1 MSFQLPP
8 NDFTPAE
15 LAASKKAPVYVAV
28 AVGFVLA
35 TGAVIL
41 RVLARRIS
49 KASFGW
55 DDYTITFAL
64 LLLYAL
70 DISTVISA
78 ARYGLGRHLPV
89 VISTVVPFQKV
100 ALANISLWLAT
111 AAATKASLL
120 LLYYRLFSP
129 SKRFRLAVRIGAVV
143 VFCQWFSL
151 TLVTIFQCRPVKAFW
166 NHDVPGAKCIN
177 LPRFTIV
184 SGVLNLLT
192 DVLILCLPGP
202 MVWSLN
208 TTVAQKITLTG
219 IFLLGIFVCVI
230 SIIRIS
236 KVAVVN
242 YSDPTWRL
250 VDVYLWTAL
259 ENAVGIFSACLPT
272 MRPLLGRFLPG
283 ISRSGSS
290 NQKVGR
296 PSSQRVAKAQ
306 FDRLFEESGPQV
318 EPQGI
323 QKGTHNDWTS
333 PDLATSNE
341 LLTMGNN
348 RSTPPY
354 SVNTISP
361 IEDRHSL
368 NDSARRASYE

>member
-1 MSFQLPP
+1 M
-8 NDFTPAE
+8 
-15 LAASKKAPVYVAV
+15 
-28 AVGFVLA
+28 
-35 TGAVIL
+35 
-41 RVLARRIS
+41 
-49 KASFGW
+49 
-55 DDYTITFAL
+55 
-64 LLLYAL
+64 
-70 DISTVISA
+70 
-78 ARYGLGRHLPV
+78 
-89 VISTVVPFQKV
+89 

-151 TLVTIFQCRPVKAFW
+151 TLVCIFQCTPVRAFW
-166 NHDVPGAKCIN
+166 NHNVQGAKCIN

-219 IFLLGIFVCVI
+219 IFLLGILCVLSLPSLNGHYLRTCSVCAI

-250 VDVYLWTAL
+250 VDVYLWTSL
-259 ENAVGIFSACLPT
+259 ENSVGIFSACLPT
-272 MRPLLGRFLPG
+272 M
-283 ISRSGSS
+283 S
-290 NQKVGR
+290 KYT
-296 PSSQRVAKAQ
+296 AQ
-306 FDRLFEESGPQV
+306 
-318 EPQGI
+318 
-323 QKGTHNDWTS
+323 
-333 PDLATSNE
+333 A
-341 LLTMGNN
+341 
-348 RSTPPY
+348 
-354 SVNTISP
+354 TIS
-361 IEDRHSL
+361 
-368 NDSARRASYE
+368 

>member
-1 MSFQLPP
+1 MQSQA
-8 NDFTPAE
+8 NQ
-15 LAASKKAPVYVAV
+15 
-28 AVGFVLA
+28 
-35 TGAVIL
+35 I
-41 RVLARRIS
+41 
-49 KASFGW
+49 KAS
-55 DDYTITFAL
+55 
-64 LLLYAL
+64 
-70 DISTVISA
+70 
-78 ARYGLGRHLPV
+78 
-89 VISTVVPFQKV
+89 
-100 ALANISLWLAT
+100 LANISLWLAT

-120 LLYYRLFSP
+120 LLYYRLFSI
-129 SKRFRLAVRIGAVV
+129 KQRFRLAIRIGAVI

-151 TLVTIFQCRPVKAFW
+151 TLVCIFQCTPVKAFW
-166 NHDVPGAKCIN
+166 DRNVQGAKCIN
-177 LPRFTIV
+177 LPRFTIA

-202 MVWSLN
+202 MVWGLH

-219 IFLLGIFVCVI
+219 IFLLGILYVLWLPTLKSHYLQTCSVCAI

-236 KVAVVN
+236 KLAVVN

-250 VDVYLWTAL
+250 VDVFLWTAL

-272 MRPLLGRFLPG
+272 MSKYTAQPTYSWGLHTQGPLFGRFLPG
-283 ISRSGSS
+283 ISKSASA

-306 FDRLFEESGPQV
+306 FDRLFEESGPEV
-318 EPQGI
+318 EPRSA
-323 QKGTHNDWTS
+323 QKGIHADWTG

-341 LLTMGNN
+341 LLTMGKNP
-348 RSTPPY
+348 STPAY

-368 NDSARRASYE
+368 NVSTRRASYE